1 METDYFF
8 IRSDRKYIR
17 INVDDV
23 IYIEGL
29 KDYVSLKTISEQ
41 YPVAMNIKT
50 IYAQLNHEIF
60 LRVNRSLIVNVDKIL
75 IIDKNSI
82 YLSDTDKVL
91 PIGENYRPQLLDFI
105 QSKLIKRDSKNL
117 NLLED

>member
-1 METDYFF
+1 MDTDYFF

-41 YPVAMNIKT
+41 YPIAMNIKT
-50 IYAQLNHEIF
+50 IYAQLNHEVF
-60 LRVNRSLIVNVDKIL
+60 LRISRSSIVNVNKIAEIERNNL
-75 IIDKNSI
+75 
-82 YLSDTDKVL
+82 YLSGADKVL
-91 PIGENYRPQLLDFI
+91 SIGENYRPQLLDFL
-105 QSKLIKRDSKNL
+105 QSKLIKKDTKNL
-117 NLLED
+117 NLLEE